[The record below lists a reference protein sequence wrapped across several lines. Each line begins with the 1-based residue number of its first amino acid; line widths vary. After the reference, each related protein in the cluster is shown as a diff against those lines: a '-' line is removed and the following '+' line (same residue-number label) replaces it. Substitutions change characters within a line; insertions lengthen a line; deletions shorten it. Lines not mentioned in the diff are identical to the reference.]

1 MARILLQTTIP
12 FAEDDWNVFRFSLLR
27 ETLEGNGHKVVARNE
42 EIDANRSDP
51 LMMRLPDSGFDQR
64 WLMAVDTGDGLTQAE
79 SDAVIEFRKRGQWDL
94 GACRLNERRALA
106 AANVNRRA
114 DRWIERTVPLT
125 A

>member
-12 FAEDDWNVFRFSLLR
+12 FAEDDWNVSRFSLLR

-42 EIDANRSDP
+42 EIDANRNDP

-79 SDAVIEFRKRGQWDL
+79 SDAVIEFRKRGS
-94 GACRLNERRALA
+94 GTSAPA
-106 AANVNRRA
+106 V
-114 DRWIERTVPLT
+114 
-125 A
+125 